1 MSNKFARLMLLA
13 ILGWSLLTLACSLS
27 PSSVSSTATMKAQL
41 TELSI
46 GMEKTRLA
54 FLDIASTENAAMTL
68 TAMPT
73 ATVNTPTPRPTFT
86 PTLTPT
92 PIPTDTPTV
101 TPTKPLPPTGVLN
114 ANGNLRSGPGV
125 AYAVIVSLTQG
136 TKVTVLE
143 KDPDSTWFRVKVDS
157 SGQTGWISINL
168 VTFDFDIDNIAIADV
183 IPPTPTFVPVQPTQP
198 AAQFN
203 FDAHID
209 VTNRLDVP
217 ITIYLTGT
225 YTTSFTVQA
234 GETLRV
240 DLPSGTYNFTAYAYG
255 YNALNGTKTWDAGE
269 YTWEFYAS

>member
-1 MSNKFARLMLLA
+1 MLVA
-13 ILGWSLLTLACSLS
+13 FLGWSMLSLACSLS

-41 TELSI
+41 TQLSI

-54 FLDIASTENAAMTL
+54 FLDIASTDNAAMTL

-86 PTLTPT
+86 PTLTAT
-92 PIPTDTPTV
+92 PVPTDTPTV
-101 TPTKPLPPTGVLN
+101 TPTQPLPPTAVLN

-125 AYAVIVSLTQG
+125 VYAVVVSLTTG

-157 SGQTGWISINL
+157 SDQTGWISISL
-168 VTFDFDIDNIAIADV
+168 LTYEFDIASIAVAEV
-183 IPPTPTFVPVQPTQP
+183 IPPTPTFAPIEPTQP
-198 AAQFN
+198 AANVN
-203 FDAHID
+203 FDTHID
-209 VTNRLDVP
+209 VTNKLGVP
-217 ITIYLTGT
+217 ITISLTGAS
-225 YTTSFTVQA
+225 YSTSFTVQA

-255 YNALNGTKTWDAGE
+255 YNTLNGTKTWNAGE
-269 YTWEFYAS
+269 YTWEFYVS